1 MVEFKGGRSRIHL
14 QSNLSPLKI
23 VKANTTPASLSRAMI
38 AMAKMH
44 FSAFSNHNLI
54 ANHAYEGAR
63 FEGPCK
69 VIHETLH
76 KFIDLQ
82 NENI

>member
-38 AMAKMH
+38 AMAKTH
-44 FSAFSNHNLI
+44 FSAFSNRNLI
-54 ANHAYEGAR
+54 ANRASEEGAISKGSWIAR
-63 FEGPCK
+63 I
-69 VIHETLH
+69 VIHDT
-76 KFIDLQ
+76 
-82 NENI
+82 